1 MKVLLL
7 TGGSGTRLWPLSRR
21 RFPKQFLRFGELSLL
36 RETAQRLLQS
46 VKPEDIIVL
55 TNKDYRF
62 QVMNELEGLGISHAV
77 LEPVAKNTAPAI
89 ALGAAY
95 CRYILGCSDE
105 EVLFVSPSD
114 HKISPPDALAKV
126 MPAIE
131 FMARRGHIVTL
142 GIPPT
147 RPETGY
153 GYIELGDALE
163 EGFYKVE
170 RFTEKPDEAT
180 AREYLSSGRFLWN
193 SGMFAFTIGTITQEL
208 SRHLPSVG
216 ELMLKGYEEMLEAFS
231 ELPSI
236 SIDYAVMERSSRIVT
251 LPFEVYWSDVGS
263 WDSLFEV
270 LVKDQN
276 GNVTQGD
283 VLTLSTKNS
292 LVLSK
297 DRLLVTVGL
306 KDSIVVETEDAVFV
320 APRGESQQVREVVDA
335 LTAQGRQEAEE
346 NPTVFRPWG
355 SYTVLKESEGYKVKK
370 VVVKPGETLSLQR
383 HRHRSEHWVVVKGE
397 ALVTVGEDEMVLRP
411 NQSAYVPKGVIHRLA
426 NTTDEP
432 LEIIEV
438 QVGDYVGEDD
448 IERFEDR
455 YGR

>member
-21 RFPKQFLRFGELSLL
+21 KFPKQFLRFGEVSLL
-36 RETAQRLLQS
+36 RETAQRLLMA
-46 VKPEDIIVL
+46 VEPKDVVVL
-55 TNKDYRF
+55 TNQDYRF
-62 QVMNELEGLGISHAV
+62 QVMNDLEGLGISHAV

-95 CRYILGCSDE
+95 CRDVLGCPE
-105 EVLFVSPSD
+105 KEVLFVSPSD
-114 HKISPPDALAKV
+114 HKISPADALARI
-126 MPAIE
+126 MPTIE
-131 FMARRGHIVTL
+131 AMAQKGEMVTL

-153 GYIELGDALE
+153 GYVELGEPLE
-163 EGFYKVE
+163 NGFYRVA
-170 RFTEKPDEAT
+170 RFTEKPDQ
-180 AREYLSSGRFLWN
+180 ARAEEYLRSGRFLWN
-193 SGMFAFTIGTITQEL
+193 SGMFAFTIGTIAQEL
-208 SRHLPSVG
+208 GRHLPQAG
-216 ELMLKGYEEMLEAFS
+216 ELMARGYNEMLQGFS
-231 ELPSI
+231 SLPSI

-251 LPFEVYWSDVGS
+251 LPFHVSWSDVGS
-263 WDSLFEV
+263 WDSVFEV
-270 LVKDQN
+270 LSKEKD

-283 VLTLSTKNS
+283 VLTLKTKNS
-292 LVLSK
+292 LVLSRE
-297 DRLLVTVGL
+297 RLLVAVGL
-306 KDSIVVETEDAVFV
+306 EDSIVVETEDAVFV
-320 APRGESQQVREVVDA
+320 AAKGESQRVREVVDI
-335 LTAQGRQEAEE
+335 LSRQGRQEVEE

-355 SYTVLKESEGYKVKK
+355 SYTVLKESQGYKVKK
-370 VVVKPGETLSLQR
+370 VQVRPGQCLSLQR

-411 NQSAYVPKGVIHRLA
+411 NQSAYVPKGVVHRLE
-426 NTTDEP
+426 NTTDET

>member
-21 RFPKQFLRFGELSLL
+21 RFPKQFLRFGGSSLL
-36 RETAQRLLQS
+36 RETANRLLLS
-46 VKPEDIIVL
+46 VEPEDVVVL
-55 TNKDYRF
+55 TNQDYRF
-62 QVMNELEGLGISHAV
+62 QVMHELEGLGISHAV

-95 CRYILGCSDE
+95 CRHILGCSDD

-114 HKISPPDALAKV
+114 HKISPPDALAKK
-126 MPAIE
+126 MPIIGA
-131 FMARRGHIVTL
+131 MARKGQIVTL

-153 GYIELGDALE
+153 GYVEMGDALGD
-163 EGFYKVE
+163 GFHKVA

-180 AREYLSSGRFLWN
+180 AREYLGSGRFLWN
-193 SGMFAFTIGTITQEL
+193 SGMFAFTIGTIAQEL
-208 SRHLPSVG
+208 TCHLPTVG
-216 ELMLKGYEEMLEAFS
+216 ALLETGYEELLNTFP

-236 SIDYAVMERSSRIVT
+236 SIDYAVMENSSRIVT
-251 LPFEVYWSDVGS
+251 LPFEVSWSDVGS

-270 LVKDQN
+270 LAKDQE
-276 GNVTQGD
+276 GNVIQGD
-283 VLTLSTKNS
+283 VLTLNTRNS
-292 LVLSK
+292 LVVSK
-297 DRLLVTVGL
+297 ERLLVAVGL
-306 KDSIVVETEDAVFV
+306 SDSIVVETEDAVFV
-320 APRGESQQVREVVDA
+320 AARGESQQVKEVVDA
-335 LTAQGRQEAEE
+335 LASHGRQEVEE

-370 VVVKPGETLSLQR
+370 VMVSPGQSLSLQR

-397 ALVTVGEDEMVLRP
+397 ALVTVGEEETLLRP
-411 NQSAYVPKGVIHRLA
+411 NQSAYVPRGVVHRLT

-438 QVGDYVGEDD
+438 QVGEYVGEDD

>member
-208 SRHLPSVG
+208 SCHLPSVG

-251 LPFEVYWSDVGS
+251 LPFEVSWSDVGS

-306 KDSIVVETEDAVFV
+306 KDSIVIETEDAVFV